1 MKYITNFLKGFWL
14 IALIYLVPYLLSIPL
29 SKYTGILGI
38 VEPGYEST
46 LDDRY
51 FWFPGMTAVIILFLI
66 FVILVLYWIGEGI
79 TDAMNESKDNKDTKS
94 NKPSGE
100 SS

>member
-14 IALIYLVPYLLSIPL
+14 ITLIYIVPYLLSIPL
-29 SKYTGILGI
+29 SKYTGI

-66 FVILVLYWIGEGI
+66 FVILVFYWIGEGI
-79 TDAMNESKDNKDTKS
+79 TDAMNESKDTKS